1 MSFCWLLPAA
11 QRPAG
16 ALAFARLISLE
27 GRDAGGL
34 AAFQGGREPPGG
46 DAVKVDVRAV
56 DPDGPAGLI
65 SLVSASLVSA
75 SLVSATAGLWLP
87 FDDVAVSA
95 AIRAV
100 LAGPPHDV
108 VSTLSRSDHQF
119 VGALTAVHGEELPA
133 GRLRLADDPFARLM
147 PRRLLRIDAGF
158 LGRTPPPVGP
168 SMQRYGA
175 HTPWPWDRF
184 S

>member
-1 MSFCWLLPAA
+1 MSFSWLLPAA

-16 ALAFARLISLE
+16 ALAFARLISLD

-34 AAFQGGREPPGG
+34 AALPGGGRPPSPA
-46 DAVKVDVRAV
+46 AVKIDVRAV
-56 DPDGPAGLI
+56 DGDGPAGLV
-65 SLVSASLVSA
+65 SLVSAA
-75 SLVSATAGLWLP
+75 EGLWLP

-95 AIRAV
+95 AIREV
-100 LAGPPHDV
+100 LAGRPYDV

-119 VGALTAVHGEELPA
+119 VGAFTAMHGEDLPA
-133 GRLRLADDPFARLM
+133 GRRRLADDPFARLM
-147 PRRLLRIDAGF
+147 PRRLLRIEAGF
-158 LGRTPPPVGP
+158 LGRTPTPVGP